1 MRKKN
6 KDLDSWQQNGYDPNA
21 QYGGCD
27 PNAQYAG
34 GGYDPNAQ
42 YAGGGCDPNAQYAGG
57 GYDPNAQYAGGGYD
71 PNAQYAPGG
80 ADPNGGYDSGSY
92 DTAAPS
98 DGGGKGKKPVVP
110 WVVAVVGLAAAAIM
124 TFFWFRG
131 TKEIKSLQADNTALT
146 GQLEELN
153 RQSETEL
160 QNKTSLEGRV
170 DALEAELDAA
180 EQEQGALAEQVATLE
195 QEKAALETENGALA
209 ADAQLLETIC
219 SFLQSDTA
227 GYASAQYHADEKILV
242 MRPGEETSLNVTADI
257 SEVTI
262 SVSREGSAADANWA
276 TDGFDTVAELTVTAL
291 EPGVTTLNFT
301 NDANDQSFRVL
312 VVVVD

>member
-6 KDLDSWQQNGYDPNA
+6 KDLALWQQS
-21 QYGGCD
+21 
-27 PNAQYAG
+27 
-34 GGYDPNAQ
+34 
-42 YAGGGCDPNAQYAGG
+42 

-71 PNAQYAPGG
+71 PNAQYGGYDSNAQYAGGGYAPNAQYAGGGYDPNVQYAPGG
-80 ADPNGGYDSGSY
+80 VDPYGGYDSGSY
-92 DTAAPS
+92 DRASTS
-98 DGGGKGKKPVVP
+98 GGREKRNKPVAP
-110 WVVAVVGLAAAAIM
+110 WVVAVVGIAAAAIM

-131 TKEIKSLQADNTALT
+131 TKEIKSLQADNTILA
-146 GQLEELN
+146 GRLEELN
-153 RQSETEL
+153 QQSETEL

-170 DALEAELDAA
+170 DNLEAELDAA
-180 EQEQGALAEQVATLE
+180 EQEKAALAE
-195 QEKAALETENGALA
+195 
-209 ADAQLLETIC
+209 DSQLLETIC

-242 MRPGEETSLNVTADI
+242 MRPGEETSLSITADI

-291 EPGVTTLNFT
+291 EPGVTTMIFT